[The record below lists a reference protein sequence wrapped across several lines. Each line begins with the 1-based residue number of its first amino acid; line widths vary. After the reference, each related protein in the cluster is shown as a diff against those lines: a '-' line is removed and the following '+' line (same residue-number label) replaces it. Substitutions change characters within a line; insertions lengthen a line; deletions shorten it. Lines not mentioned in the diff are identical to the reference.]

1 MSEGTS
7 QVGMDSLPLFEAPEA
22 PRPFPPPMAHLPP
35 PPLQNLEGCMMMT
48 ASMRWIS
55 NVKGEPR
62 QDGRGTTTA
71 TMMMGGGAGV
81 AEVTGRMPL
90 TQPD

>member
-1 MSEGTS
+1 MGWIRYLSLRPLRRPAP
-7 QVGMDSLPLFEAPEA
+7 SLPT
-22 PRPFPPPMAHLPP
+22 AHLPPP